1 MHMEAAGRVSEQAGI
16 APRPGIYFAMVDG
29 EGVVMDIVADRYYG
43 LTAEAAQVWAAIV
56 GADGSAANDETVADA
71 LAAWRDSNLIVSA
84 EDARAEGQLPVSKGT
99 RAPAKVGLPGKDIR
113 AARRSAR
120 VFAALVFELL
130 RTRLLVK
137 RRGLG
142 FTLRYVQQIRARDG
156 VASRRDELLSILH
169 T

>member
-84 EDARAEGQLPVSKGT
+84 EGARAEGQLPVSKGT

-120 VFAALVFELL
+120 AA
-130 RTRLLVK
+130 
-137 RRGLG
+137 
-142 FTLRYVQQIRARDG
+142 
-156 VASRRDELLSILH
+156 
-169 T
+169 

>member
-1 MHMEAAGRVSEQAGI
+1 
-16 APRPGIYFAMVDG
+16 
-29 EGVVMDIVADRYYG
+29 MDIVADRYYG
-43 LTAEAAQVWAAIV
+43 LTAEGAQVWAAMV

-84 EDARAEGQLPVSKGT
+84 EGARAEGQLPVSKGT